1 VSLKNTQDINQVTL
15 IGGGVIGGGWA
26 ARCLAHG
33 LRVVVT
39 DPAKDAEKKLRTA
52 VNNAWPALEATGLA
66 VDASREK
73 LEFKPDVAAAVK
85 GADFIQENVPERED
99 LKIDV
104 FEQIGALAPAD
115 VVIASSSS
123 GLLPS
128 RLQSLCRHPERLLI
142 GHPFAPVYL
151 LPLVEVVGGEQT
163 AMEAI
168 SAACRFYKRIGMRPL
183 HVRKEIEAYIADR
196 LQESVWREA
205 LHLIDDGVATA
216 AEIDAAITGGPGLR
230 WAFMGTLMAWHL
242 GGGPGGMRHT
252 IDQFG
257 PALKLP
263 WSHME
268 APELTDEL
276 KERIVQGCEEETA
289 GRDFSELERRR
300 DICLIKIQQVLAE
313 HWYPPGEDG
322 WPEPDFSA
330 WGIPG

>member
-1 VSLKNTQDINQVTL
+1 MKKANEINRVAL
-15 IGGGVIGGGWA
+15 VGAGVIGSGWA
-26 ARCLAHG
+26 ARCLARG
-33 LRVVVT
+33 LHVVVF
-39 DPAKDAEKKLRTA
+39 DPAEQAEEKLRA
-52 VNNAWPALEATGLA
+52 SISQAWPALEMMGMANANLDNLTFTTDLASGL
-66 VDASREK
+66 SS
-73 LEFKPDVAAAVK
+73 
-85 GADFIQENVPERED
+85 ADFIQESVPERED
-99 LKIDV
+99 LKIQV
-104 FEQIGALAPAD
+104 FEQISEQAPED

-123 GLLPS
+123 GLLPT
-128 RLQSLCRHPERLLI
+128 RLQSRCRHPQRLLI

-163 AMEAI
+163 SVAAVAE
-168 SAACRFYKRIGMRPL
+168 ACRFYQRIGMRPL

-196 LQESVWREA
+196 LQESLWREA
-205 LHLIDDGVATA
+205 LHLINDGVASV

-263 WSHME
+263 WTHMD

-276 KERIVQGCEEETA
+276 KERIVQGCEAETA
-289 GRDFSELERRR
+289 GRAFTDLERRR
-300 DICLIKIQQVLAE
+300 DLCLVKIQQVLAE

-322 WPEPDFSA
+322 WPEPDLA
-330 WGIPG
+330 MTQEH

>member
-1 VSLKNTQDINQVTL
+1 MSLKSAAEIEQVTL
-15 IGGGVIGGGWA
+15 VGAGVIGGGWA

-39 DPAKDAEKKLRTA
+39 DPADDAEARLRA
-52 VNNAWPALEATGLA
+52 GIDSAWPALQQAGLGADANRSNMEFCRDLADA
-66 VDASREK
+66 VA
-73 LEFKPDVAAAVK
+73 

-99 LKIDV
+99 LKIGV
-104 FEQIGALAPAD
+104 FEQIGEYAPED
-115 VVIASSSS
+115 VVVASSSS
-123 GLLPS
+123 GLLPT
-128 RLQSLCRHPERLLI
+128 RLQSRCRHPQRLVI

-151 LPLVEVVGGEQT
+151 LPLVEVVGGEDT
-163 AMEAI
+163 
-168 SAACRFYKRIGMRPL
+168 SAAAIAAACTFYKRIGMRPL

-205 LHLIDDGVATA
+205 LHLINDGVATA

-252 IDQFG
+252 IEQFG

-263 WSHME
+263 WTHMD

-276 KERIVQGCEEETA
+276 KQRIVEGCEAETA
-289 GRDFSELERRR
+289 GREFAELERRR
-300 DICLIKIQQVLAE
+300 DVCLVKIQQVLAE
-313 HWYPPGEDG
+313 HWYAPGEDG
-322 WPEPDFSA
+322 WPEPDLT
-330 WGIPG
+330 PVD